1 MAVARAGAA
10 ALFFEIAVKSI
21 RVFMPNLPIHPA
33 TRLVAWLAL
42 LVAVQFL
49 SGMMLTIACLLTPFL
64 GARVLRR
71 GGHLIWRTRWLL
83 LSLFVI
89 FSWGVAGEPLW
100 NGALPPTL
108 EGLQEAAKHLG
119 RMLLVLLAVAAF
131 LEYMPLSD
139 LLAATHTLFFP
150 LRRFGLDSDRGVV
163 RLMLVLRYVETLPR
177 PRDWK
182 TLLDAPEPGASEI
195 VELDRRPLGW
205 GDGLVVA
212 GLLGLAAFYC
222 LR

>member
-1 MAVARAGAA
+1 
-10 ALFFEIAVKSI
+10 
-21 RVFMPNLPIHPA
+21 MPNLPIHPA
-33 TRLVAWLAL
+33 TRLLAWLML
-42 LVAVQFL
+42 LIAVQFL
-49 SGMMLTIACLLTPFL
+49 SGAMLTIACLLTPAL
-64 GARVLRR
+64 GMPVLRR
-71 GGHLIWRTRWLL
+71 GSRLIWRTRWLL

-89 FSWGVAGEPLW
+89 FSWGVDGEPLW
-100 NGALPPTL
+100 SGALAPTL

-119 RMLLVLLAVAAF
+119 RMLLVLIAVAAF

-150 LRRFGLDSDRGVV
+150 LRRFGIDPDRGVV

-182 TLLDAPEPGASEI
+182 TLLDVPEAEGNEVI
-195 VELDRRPLGW
+195 ELNRQALGW
-205 GDGLVVA
+205 MDAVVVT
-212 GLLGLAAFYC
+212 GLLGLVVYFC

>member
-1 MAVARAGAA
+1 M
-10 ALFFEIAVKSI
+10 
-21 RVFMPNLPIHPA
+21 
-33 TRLVAWLAL
+33 
-42 LVAVQFL
+42 
-49 SGMMLTIACLLTPFL
+49 
-64 GARVLRR
+64 
-71 GGHLIWRTRWLL
+71 
-83 LSLFVI
+83 
-89 FSWGVAGEPLW
+89 
-100 NGALPPTL
+100 
-108 EGLQEAAKHLG
+108 
-119 RMLLVLLAVAAF
+119 LLAVAAF